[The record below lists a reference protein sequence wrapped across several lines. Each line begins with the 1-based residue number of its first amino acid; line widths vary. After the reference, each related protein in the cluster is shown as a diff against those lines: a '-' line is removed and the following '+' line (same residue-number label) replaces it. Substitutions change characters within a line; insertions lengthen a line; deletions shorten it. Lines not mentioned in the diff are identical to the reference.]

1 MEKPSVFMIWKSFH
15 SCILGYLE
23 YVTRGLAWHFLLY
36 MIMIRLQ
43 RFATKLAFV
52 PSTKRGPGLMNF
64 FDPEES
70 ILAAL
75 VLVGVSLFPDS
86 GIDFWGSQ
94 KSQKKHPINMI
105 PWKKAFCYS
114 SFLQPM
120 IGCEKEFY

>member
-1 MEKPSVFMIWKSFH
+1 MAFSLIHIYIYIYISDNDP
-15 SCILGYLE
+15 
-23 YVTRGLAWHFLLY
+23 
-36 MIMIRLQ
+36 
-43 RFATKLAFV
+43 FAKVCNQTGQF
-52 PSTKRGPGLMNF
+52 PSTKGGPGLMNF

-120 IGCEKEFY
+120 IGSEKEFY